1 MLSRHA
7 SKFMNSCITYRD
19 RLHSI
24 FSKKKRSGHVGQG
37 ALCMWTY
44 ACMTRVQSW
53 FLVGSK
59 GHMHTFAAKL
69 FLAKQS
75 NMCGTGWEEI
85 VGSQFTHRLCSC
97 SARTCTDAPAA
108 AESVVVW
115 LPSLDFQAEWR
126 QKDGHGRRPGCP
138 AYATGGHLRTC
149 RLCPCKCMYLHAKR
163 GCFLRLFFHYNF

>member
-7 SKFMNSCITYRD
+7 SNFMDSCITYGD

-24 FSKKKRSGHVGQG
+24 FSKKKNWPRGSRG
-37 ALCMWTY
+37 LCTWTY
-44 ACMTRVQSW
+44 ACITRVQSW

-97 SARTCTDAPAA
+97 SARTCTAPAA

-115 LPSLDFQAEWR
+115 LPSLDFQAEWM
-126 QKDGHGRRPGCP
+126 QKDGHGRRPGCRLTQP
-138 AYATGGHLRTC
+138 VDISARAGFVHAHACTC
-149 RLCPCKCMYLHAKR
+149 TQNEDA
-163 GCFLRLFFHYNF
+163 F

>member
-1 MLSRHA
+1 MRR
-7 SKFMNSCITYRD
+7 KFMDSCITG
-19 RLHSI
+19 I
-24 FSKKKRSGHVGQG
+24 VFIQFFPKRKEVATRVKGPYARGHMH
-37 ALCMWTY
+37 AC
-44 ACMTRVQSW
+44 CMTRVQSW

-97 SARTCTDAPAA
+97 SARTCTCTCSRGVGCCFVAFAWLSGRMDAKRWPR
-108 AESVVVW
+108 
-115 LPSLDFQAEWR
+115 PSARL
-126 QKDGHGRRPGCP
+126 P